1 MILPAGDILD
11 AENMNRFV
19 TFPFIF
25 SRWRSLD
32 LTYRISKYPSAVKM
46 SKKMVQ
52 KQIREAFSLWS
63 RETDLTFTERTYGP
77 VHIDI
82 RFESR

>member
-1 MILPAGDILD
+1 MILPAGDLLD
-11 AENMNRFV
+11 AENVKRFV
-19 TFPFIF
+19 TFQFIF

-32 LTYRISKYPSAVKM
+32 LTYRISKYPSAGKM

-63 RETDLTFTERTYGP
+63 SETDLTFTERSYGP